1 MQTSL
6 AGSIH
11 PFVLADVLGIS
22 RHQRHADETSFAI
35 EQIRGLLETAE
46 RHHVL
51 RQWSPSNYFFSRA
64 QLGHIRKHFETDKN
78 WPEPDLHLRDERELT
93 DRMLRAFN
101 RLVSLGLVSSTPKV
115 FEKLDLRAV
124 AAAPRGALRMPLSAW
139 VETGSDSKGYAI
151 YNSPTGWPEG
161 WPNAFD
167 VHIPE
172 SGGVSGRLALAP
184 VIIENDLYE
193 EFVPALEHS
202 DDARTCCD
210 RLHIFDH
217 VRNQL
222 VYVSGLSP
230 TNGDSVIIRDETG
243 QKRTINA
250 SELLRRSNPKVA

>member
-1 MQTSL
+1 METSL

-11 PFVLADVLGIS
+11 PFVLVDVLGIS
-22 RHQRHADETSFAI
+22 RYNRHTDEAMFEM
-35 EQIRGLLETAE
+35 EQLRGLLETAE

-51 RQWSPSNYFFSRA
+51 RQWSTSNYFFSRA
-64 QLGHIRKHFETDKN
+64 QLVHVRKHRDIDRN
-78 WPEPDLHLRDERELT
+78 WPEPDLHLKDERELT
-93 DRMLRAFN
+93 DRMLKAFN

-124 AAAPRGALRMPLSAW
+124 PEAPAGALRMPLSVW
-139 VETGSDSKGYAI
+139 VDTGRDSKGYAM

-167 VHIPE
+167 VHIPG

-184 VIIENDLYE
+184 VIIENDLYRPFQKTIE
-193 EFVPALEHS
+193 ITE
-202 DDARTCCD
+202 DARTCCE
-210 RLHIFDH
+210 RLHIFDR

-243 QKRTINA
+243 QKRTMNA
-250 SELLRRSNPKVA
+250 TELLRRSNPKVA